1 MWQIEVQITEHYMAD
16 AEPQNILEPVTGG
29 GYLCSNP
36 ISTYYI
42 FSTYDSISTW
52 YNIDDTKVDG

>member
-1 MWQIEVQITEHYMAD
+1 MTERHIAD
-16 AEPQNILEPVTGG
+16 ADPPNILEPLTGG
-29 GYLCSNP
+29 GYLCLDP

-52 YNIDDTKVDG
+52 NNIDDTKAFG